1 MSGLRQVLSRPLW
14 AGGMDER
21 VFPMWR
27 SHWGRW
33 ATGNPAWLCSVGR
46 LGVET
51 TVLMGAV
58 HTHWKA
64 GSSQARRKGSGHEV
78 S

>member
-1 MSGLRQVLSRPLW
+1 
-14 AGGMDER
+14 
-21 VFPMWR
+21 MWR

-33 ATGNPAWLCSVGR
+33 ATGDPAWLCSVGR